1 MRAGWLIVAAGVLG
15 ACSYPQKELTDGAG
29 APFGCLN
36 APTPTKADNPSVMSG
51 MVVDAMPGTPLANAA
66 VAGQFVGGTTSI
78 FTAHTNAMGRF
89 SQSQNTGGVPLDLF
103 FAISA
108 NGYITTYY
116 YPPYMLT
123 HDIDYSVLGPTQ
135 LFTMDARNNLQAA
148 SQLTFDPT
156 KGQMI
161 VTVNDCNGRPV
172 PGATISTSPAGT
184 IRYFAGVVPSTTA
197 TATDQLAV
205 VLVANLPPGNVAL
218 SATVN
223 GMNLKSHNVQIVA
236 DAIVQTAIQP

>member
-1 MRAGWLIVAAGVLG
+1 MRAALVLLALG
-15 ACSYPQKELTDGAG
+15 ACSYPEKELTDGG
-29 APFGCLN
+29 GPPFGCLN
-36 APTPTKADNPSVMSG
+36 APTPTQAKNPSVMSG

-66 VAGQFVGGTTSI
+66 VAGQFVGSTGSI
-78 FTAHTNAMGRF
+78 FTAHTDQMGRF

-116 YPPYMLT
+116 YPPYLLT
-123 HDIDYSVLGPTQ
+123 RDVDYSVLGPTQ
-135 LFTMDARNNLQAA
+135 VFTPDARNNLMMAA
-148 SQLTFDPT
+148 GLTFDTT

-161 VTVNDCNGRPV
+161 VTVNDCNGTPV

-184 IRYFAGVVPSTTA
+184 IRYFAGVRPSTTA

-205 VLVANLPPGNVAL
+205 VLVANLPPGNVSL

-223 GMNLKSHNVQIVA
+223 SMNLKSHNVQIVA
-236 DAIVQTAIQP
+236 DAIVQTQIQP